1 MIGLKM
7 LETAL
12 ISEID
17 KTQAEDWMQMLES
30 GPKLLYWQRIL
41 SNVRPSSHFLNYMY
55 QIGIGDRL
63 HMSEAAFIF

>member
-7 LETAL
+7 LETTL

-41 SNVRPSSHFLNYMY
+41 S
-55 QIGIGDRL
+55 IKC
-63 HMSEAAFIF
+63 